1 MAATDTTT
9 IRVTTLTRDRLKA
22 LATRRGEPAGDV
34 VAKLVDAAD
43 EEALLVEVE
52 AFFERLAEDP
62 GALATYRA
70 ESSEL
75 EGAFEAPTPE
85 W

>member
-1 MAATDTTT
+1 MAAIDTTT
-9 IRVTTLTRDRLKA
+9 IRVSTRTRDRLKS
-22 LATRRGEPAGDV
+22 LATRRGEPASDV

-43 EEALLVEVE
+43 EEAILTEIE
-52 AFFERLAEDP
+52 ASLERLSEDP
-62 GALATYRA
+62 SALAAYRA

>member
-1 MAATDTTT
+1 MAAIDSTT
-9 IRVTTLTRDRLKA
+9 IRVSTRTRDRLKA
-22 LATRRGEPAGDV
+22 LATRRGEPASDV

-43 EEALLVEVE
+43 EEAMLNEIE
-52 AFFERLAEDP
+52 ASLERLSEDP
-62 GALATYRA
+62 SALAVYHA

>member
-9 IRVTTLTRDRLKA
+9 IRVSTRTRDLLKA
-22 LATRRGEPAGDV
+22 LAARRGEPASDV
-34 VAKLVDAAD
+34 VAKLVNAAD
-43 EEALLVEVE
+43 EEALLAEVE

-75 EGAFEAPTPE
+75 EGAYEAPTPE

>member
-9 IRVTTLTRDRLKA
+9 IRVSTRTRDRLKA

-34 VAKLVDAAD
+34 IAELVDAAD
-43 EEALLVEVE
+43 EEALLAEVE
-52 AFFERLAEDP
+52 ASFERLAADP
-62 GALATYRA
+62 DALAAYRA
-70 ESSEL
+70 EARGL
-75 EGAFEAPTPE
+75 EGAFDAPTPE